1 MNHEAETIEKISEKS
16 AMNEESSKEPKTE
29 ENPSGEPEI
38 NEKSSEKR
46 KISEGSCEEPDMIHE
61 QNSEMEK
68 ENFSSDDE
76 LNEKDL
82 RGVLASGPIEG
93 LKPNGSKLSIE
104 VAEMK
109 DDIATF
115 AEDVKDIEFNDV
127 SNYI

>member
-1 MNHEAETIEKISEKS
+1 MNG
-16 AMNEESSKEPKTE
+16 ESSKEPKTE

-46 KISEGSCEEPDMIHE
+46 KISEGSEPDMIHE

-68 ENFSSDDE
+68 ENFSSDNE

-93 LKPNGSKLSIE
+93 SEPNGSKLSIE

-115 AEDVKDIEFNDV
+115 AEDMKDIEFNDM